1 MLLESSR
8 FGPVQ
13 VEVEDIL
20 HFPNGLIGFEQQ
32 QHWVLLGDAENE
44 SLGWLQSVQDAAVAL
59 PVISPRRLAGDYQVR
74 VAKSQIE
81 PLELGTDDQAF
92 VLNVINRR
100 NDEFTVNLR
109 APVIINLDRRLG
121 RQVMTLDEQP
131 IALPI
136 GSCRSEA
143 RQVA

>member
-1 MLLESSR
+1 MLLETSR

-13 VEVEDIL
+13 IEVEDIL
-20 HFPNGLIGFEQQ
+20 HFPHGLIGFEHE

-44 SLGWLQSVQDAAVAL
+44 SLGWLQCVKQSSVAL
-59 PVISPRRLAGDYQVR
+59 PVISPRRLASDYQVR
-74 VAKSQIE
+74 IVRSQIE
-81 PLELGTDDQAF
+81 PLELAPTDQAF

-100 NDEFTVNLR
+100 ANVFTVNLQ

-136 GSCRSEA
+136 GSCHSGI